1 MPQHSV
7 PLLTTPPAERQLKD
21 PKTGLC
27 DATQQFDLLLF
38 MHLRHRIPKHQG
50 HGCLALG
57 FSPEV
62 SGTSGEQAGGA
73 ASALPPAANNK
84 SGSCFSLKAE
94 GFIYF

>member
-1 MPQHSV
+1 MLPSS
-7 PLLTTPPAERQLKD
+7 
-21 PKTGLC
+21 
-27 DATQQFDLLLF
+27 FDLLLF
-38 MHLRHRIPKHQG
+38 MHLIHGVPKHQG

-62 SGTSGEQAGGA
+62 SGTSGEQVGGP

-84 SGSCFSLKAE
+84 SGSRFSLKAE